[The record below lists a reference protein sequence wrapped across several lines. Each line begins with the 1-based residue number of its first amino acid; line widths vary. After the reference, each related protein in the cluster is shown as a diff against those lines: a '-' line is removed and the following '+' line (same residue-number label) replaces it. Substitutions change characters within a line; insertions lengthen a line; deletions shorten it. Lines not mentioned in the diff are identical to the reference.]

1 MKGKFCGKCEYLE
14 IDEDLQN
21 YIFKK
26 VFQKPDHV
34 CLKYKEKLQHK
45 FDHPKINRC
54 DICLEENEI

>member
-26 VFQKPDHV
+26 VFEKPDHV
-34 CLKYKEKLQHK
+34 CLKHK
-45 FDHPKINRC
+45 
-54 DICLEENEI
+54 